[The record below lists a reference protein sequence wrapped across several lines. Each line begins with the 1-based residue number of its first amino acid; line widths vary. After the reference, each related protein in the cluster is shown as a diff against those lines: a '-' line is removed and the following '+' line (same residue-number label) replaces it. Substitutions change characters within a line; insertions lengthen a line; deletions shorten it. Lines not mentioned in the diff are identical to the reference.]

1 MILTNLSMTRIKN
14 LRVDHDYCQKQ
25 VASYLSISR
34 SSYSQV
40 ECGLRELQRDE
51 VEKLAILYDVS
62 PQYLLGYINNPFP
75 YPKHFKDE
83 VKEKL
88 NIDDNKIN
96 SIFNQNHRFR
106 L

>member
-14 LRVDHDYCQKQ
+14 LRIDHDYCQKQ

-40 ECGLRELQRDE
+40 ECELRELQKDE
-51 VEKLAILYDVS
+51 VEKLAILYDVV
-62 PQYLLGYINNPFP
+62 PQYLLGYIDTPIP

-88 NIDDNKIN
+88 NIYDNKIN
-96 SIFNQNHRFR
+96 SIFNKNQKSR